1 MGIDISDIFVSLKPR
16 NEWTTAKNK
25 DELVDAMRERLE
37 NIPGMTFSFS
47 QPIAL
52 RVDELVSGIKSQ
64 IAIKLYGE
72 DMEILK
78 AKANEIAEVIKKVVG
93 ATDVQVE
100 KVSGLAYLQVEIDR
114 SAIARYGI
122 SVADINEVLELAS
135 GGKTVSELFEGQRRF
150 GVALRFPTAISDHP
164 GKFGDLLILAPD
176 RRGSSPD
183 FPGKWLPQDR
193 GGMQRQRPGHRQF
206 CRLRPEGA

>member
-16 NEWTTAKNK
+16 KEWKTATNK
-25 DELVDAMRERLE
+25 AELVDAMRERLE

-52 RVDELVSGIKSQ
+52 RVDELVSGVKSQ

-78 AKANEIAEVIKKVVG
+78 AEANEIAEVVKKVEG

-114 SAIARYGI
+114 AAIARYGI

-135 GGKTVSELFEGQRRF
+135 GGKAVSELFEGQKRF
-150 GVALRFPTAISDHP
+150 GVALRFPPSVSDSP
-164 GKFGDLLILAPD
+164 G
-176 RRGSSPD
+176 
-183 FPGKWLPQDR
+183 
-193 GGMQRQRPGHRQF
+193 
-206 CRLRPEGA
+206 